1 MRPHGLPRL
10 SEFLGALALATSCA
24 SPGPPQVAGPPA
36 SRPAASP
43 RAAMTDLVAWIRTA
57 DYEGNRRELAK
68 LFEAMDPYTRGSFAS
83 RARYWRGFAMWRRA
97 LNGFNDD
104 VAKAELA
111 EDLRSGI
118 AEFEAALAADPRFT
132 DAKVGL
138 ASCSVNLSILSSGA
152 ERTALFRWQW
162 ELLGEAR
169 KEAPENPRLAWV
181 LGAAEFYAPPAL
193 GGGQERAIATYEA
206 GLDSARKERAADP
219 LDPSWGEPELLMN
232 LAFSNLNRAQP
243 DLDAADRY
251 ARAALAQV
259 PNWHYVRDIL
269 IPQVQAARA
278 KASAQEKN
286 P

>member
-1 MRPHGLPRL
+1 MRPLGLPRL
-10 SEFLGALALATSCA
+10 SGFLGALALATSCA
-24 SPGPPQVAGPPA
+24 SPGPPQAAAPP
-36 SRPAASP
+36 PAASP
-43 RAAMTDLVAWIRTA
+43 RTAMTDLVARIRTA

-68 LFEAMDPYTRGSFAS
+68 LFEAMEPYARGSFAS

-104 VAKAELA
+104 VGKTELA
-111 EDLRSGI
+111 EDLKNGI
-118 AEFEAALAADPRFT
+118 AEFEAALTADPRFT

-138 ASCSVNLSILSSGA
+138 ASCSVNLSVLSSGP
-152 ERTALFRWQW
+152 ERTALFRRQW

-169 KEAPENPRLAWV
+169 KEAPKNPRLAWV
-181 LGAAEFYAPPAL
+181 LGAAEFYTPPSL
-193 GGGQERAIATYEA
+193 GGGQEGAIATYEA
-206 GLDSARKERAADP
+206 GLESAKKERVADS

-232 LAFSNLNRAQP
+232 LAFSNLNRAHP

-278 KASAQEKN
+278 KASAQKKN

>member
-1 MRPHGLPRL
+1 MRLHGLPRL
-10 SEFLGALALATSCA
+10 SGFLAALALATSCA
-24 SPGPPQVAGPPA
+24 SQGPQRAAAPPA
-36 SRPAASP
+36 PRASANP
-43 RAAMTDLVAWIRTA
+43 RAAMTELVARIRAA
-57 DYEGNRRELAK
+57 DYEGNRGELAR
-68 LFEAMDPYTRGSFAS
+68 LFEAMEPYTRGPLAS

-104 VAKAELA
+104 AAKAELA
-111 EDLRSGI
+111 EDLSNGI

-132 DAKVGL
+132 DAEVGL
-138 ASCSVNLSILSSGA
+138 ASCSVNLSVLSSGPV
-152 ERTALFRWQW
+152 RTALFRRQW
-162 ELLGEAR
+162 ELLGEAQ

-193 GGGQERAIATYEA
+193 GGGQDKAIATYEA
-206 GLDSARKERAADP
+206 GLESARKERTVDP

-232 LAFSNLNRAQP
+232 LAFSQLNRARP

-269 IPQVQAARA
+269 IPQVRAARA
-278 KASAQEKN
+278 KAATQEKN